1 MADDDDRRPR
11 IREREGLLSPS
22 FLSISIYHDRRSES
36 NPARVHNNNNN
47 NNNNDDGSSGGGG
60 DNDSSRS
67 TFSTSRPIL
76 PFTVTPALDPS
87 VLSLSLTK
95 TGQGLRFS
103 PSDFFPSIS
112 LLLLSSVLVHRVP
125 FTFFFF
131 FRLSPPAHSVYLA
144 SISPCSRYSRVKH
157 GREGDQTTTH
167 AHALHLPKP
176 RRLIRLRICDVSRVA
191 LGRAALP

>member
-47 NNNNDDGSSGGGG
+47 NNNNDDGSSGGG

-76 PFTVTPALDPS
+76 PFTVTPALDPLCFIS
-87 VLSLSLTK
+87 FLTK
-95 TGQGLRFS
+95 TGQELSFS
-103 PSDFFPSIS
+103 PSNFFPSIS
-112 LLLLSSVLVHRVP
+112 LLRPCTPRP
-125 FTFFFF
+125 FFVFFFF
-131 FRLSPPAHSVYLA
+131 DYHPLRTLSTSRQSPPAPGTRASNTGERETRRRHTHTHSTCPSL
-144 SISPCSRYSRVKH
+144 
-157 GREGDQTTTH
+157 
-167 AHALHLPKP
+167 
-176 RRLIRLRICDVSRVA
+176 DV
-191 LGRAALP
+191 